1 MDILYWLKC
10 FRKFIT
16 QNEFQN
22 QSSKVQIYCLL
33 MPFQKPVFLRR
44 CFCVNLVCYYP
55 CNLLLGTVKSFTR
68 ASAGNPRAVTTNY
81 HLRFPRTCS
90 HLVSLVTVLSG
101 LVCFQVSADNNRQ
114 VIIVQQ
120 QTCTL
125 LEETHIVGETEM
137 HRQTNALHSWFIF
150 AHTCTHIYIKNQ
162 YGIGHCWN
170 TIMISLC
177 KTKTYYSS
185 PSPSSPMLSVPT
197 SS

>member
-1 MDILYWLKC
+1 MNFRTNPLKYRFTVYWCL
-10 FRKFIT
+10 FRNLFSL
-16 QNEFQN
+16 ED
-22 QSSKVQIYCLL
+22 V
-33 MPFQKPVFLRR
+33 
-44 CFCVNLVCYYP
+44 FCVNLVCYYP
-55 CNLLLGTVKSFTR
+55 CNLLLGTVKSFTC

-120 QTCTL
+120 QTWPL

-137 HRQTNALHSWFIF
+137 HRQTNVLHSWFIF
-150 AHTCTHIYIKNQ
+150 AHTRTHIYIKNQ
-162 YGIGHCWN
+162 YGIAHCWN

-185 PSPSSPMLSVPT
+185 PSSSPSSPMLSVPT